1 MVRVLPDPPSPT
13 AFTPRVDHGAVAQLG
28 EHLLCKQGV
37 TGSIPVSSTSFDA
50 FLWILRTLKN
60 FILPDVE
67 VQARLFEN
75 LGRNK
80 RLALAELDVSLRQ
93 LGEILSV
100 DRLGGNFG
108 LYDQANKRL
117 RWMPWQSEAMK
128 DVTACEK
135 LRGAGNMH

>member
-1 MVRVLPDPPSPT
+1 MQAGGHRFDPGQLHQFWIYQRTQKNLKPQDAEVLPV
-13 AFTPRVDHGAVAQLG
+13 F
-28 EHLLCKQGV
+28 
-37 TGSIPVSSTSFDA
+37 FD
-50 FLWILRTLKN
+50 
-60 FILPDVE
+60 
-67 VQARLFEN
+67 N

-117 RWMPWQSEAMK
+117 RWMPWRSEAMK
-128 DVTACEK
+128 DVAACEK
-135 LRGAGNMH
+135 RGGVGNRH

>member
-1 MVRVLPDPPSPT
+1 MQAGGHRFDPGQLHQALAFARNHPRKEWSGIHVALLTRSSRGST
-13 AFTPRVDHGAVAQLG
+13 AHTKELIR
-28 EHLLCKQGV
+28 
-37 TGSIPVSSTSFDA
+37 
-50 FLWILRTLKN
+50 
-60 FILPDVE
+60 PDVE
-67 VQARLFEN
+67 VRSVLFEN

-100 DRLGGNFG
+100 DRLGGDFE